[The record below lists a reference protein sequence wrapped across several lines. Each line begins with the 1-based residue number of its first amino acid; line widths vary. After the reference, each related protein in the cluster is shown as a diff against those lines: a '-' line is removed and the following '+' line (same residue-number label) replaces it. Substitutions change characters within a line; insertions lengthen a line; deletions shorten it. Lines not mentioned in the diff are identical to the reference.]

1 MIDPHRVKEEIMLPT
16 ATRFTEAQIRR
27 ARARAFGAEH
37 TRDRTAAPPVD
48 YTQFTDPEL
57 RAARDEAMAALDVDG
72 ATEDDATRADAITTE
87 IERRN
92 AITTATNERRRRL
105 ADLEVTERW
114 RPESGAARPG
124 QRPDDD
130 EGGERGTDQP
140 GDGSRI
146 PNNWRSM
153 VAQGAETWRAGGM
166 RGTAEILHLPEATDL
181 RATVTTTTYPNQ
193 PQRLPGVLYPP
204 TIPLSVVDLLDNQ
217 TATAGVIEW
226 VVETASPAIS
236 NTAIEVAEGQ
246 PKPEGTFTFTVQ
258 SKALATIAVWVPI
271 TRQAAEDNAQLTGY
285 IQGRLSYAVNKRL
298 NGQCLNGDGVAPNI
312 MGILGTVGVQTMS
325 LATAVTM
332 LVALRKMITKVQIA
346 GFTPDGAVLHPTDW
360 ETIELGVGTDGQ
372 FNFTRDP
379 ASLATPRVWGLP
391 VVPTVAIAAGTAL
404 VGAFAEAATLW
415 RKQGVRIL
423 MSDSHAS
430 NFTSNI
436 LVILAELRAQ
446 LAVYVP
452 PAFCKTIA

>member
-1 MIDPHRVKEEIMLPT
+1 MLPT
-16 ATRFTEAQIRR
+16 ATRYTEAQIRR

-57 RAARDEAMAALDVDG
+57 RAAQAEAMTALDAEG
-72 ATEDDATRADAITTE
+72 AGEDDATRADAIATE
-87 IERRN
+87 IQRRN
-92 AITTATNERRRRL
+92 AVTEATNERRRRL

-114 RPESGAARPG
+114 RPETGAAPPG
-124 QRPDDD
+124 QRPER
-130 EGGERGTDQP
+130 EGDGNRGGTDQT

-146 PNNWRSM
+146 PDNWRAM
-153 VAQGAETWRAGGM
+153 VAQGADTWRAGGM

-226 VVETASPAIS
+226 VVETASPATS
-236 NTAIEVAEGQ
+236 NTAVEVAEGA

-285 IQGRLSYAVNKRL
+285 IQGRLSYSVNKRL
-298 NGQCLNGDGVAPNI
+298 NSQCLNGDGVAPNI
-312 MGILGTVGVQTMS
+312 MGILGTAGVQTMS

-332 LVALRKMITKVQIA
+332 LVAIRKMITKVQIA
-346 GFTPDGAVLHPTDW
+346 GYSPDGAVLHPTDW
-360 ETIELGVGTDGQ
+360 EAIELGTGTDGH

-379 ASLATPRVWGLP
+379 ASLVTPRVWGLP
-391 VVPTVAIAAGTAL
+391 VVATVAIAAGTAL

-430 NFTSNI
+430 NFVSNI